1 MSVLSVKMI
10 NFLKI
15 IIDKNLYYNF
25 KYSFRLLMFE

>member
-15 IIDKNLYYNF
+15 TIDKNLYYNF
-25 KYSFRLLMFE
+25 KYIVRLLMF